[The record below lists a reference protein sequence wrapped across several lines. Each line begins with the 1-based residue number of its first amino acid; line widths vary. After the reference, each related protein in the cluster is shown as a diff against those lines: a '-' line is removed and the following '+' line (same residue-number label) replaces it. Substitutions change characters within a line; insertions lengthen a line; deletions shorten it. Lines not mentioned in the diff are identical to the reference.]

1 MYTHDDKSSHHKM
14 RKEPFRILVIG
25 SAGKLARLIIDEVI
39 RTYGIKSLIISDY
52 VQDRLQNTGHE
63 LEKLYGAMPESRII
77 DIFSIQSIEKGITE
91 VAYVIVPM
99 SQIRPYMQIVCAEQG
114 ISCIDLSV
122 SERLIDLSILLHKS
136 AAKSRS
142 VILMAAGLCP
152 GLSGIIAAEIHRNDP
167 SKIIDIGLLQSI
179 NAYAGRT
186 GIADMLEIISQ
197 KTEYSSETEN
207 TIVKGFSVSKSFD
220 FGEITGQRKL
230 RLSNFIEKQHL
241 LQRSQIHSNY
251 WTAFDS
257 NRMNAIVYIAKKLS
271 LLNIFRS
278 KRFRL
283 MTAELFTKKFKNEKQ
298 EIIRLI
304 GQNNGSKKYCYSFTS
319 DYAATAACTLAFIK
333 ILEKRRIRPSGVYF
347 PFELFE
353 FEEVLPHLDHVMI
366 KAD

>member
-1 MYTHDDKSSHHKM
+1 M
-14 RKEPFRILVIG
+14 RQAPFRILVIG
-25 SAGKLARLIIDEVI
+25 SAGTLARLIIDEVI

-197 KTEYSSETEN
+197 KTEYSSEAEN

-230 RLSNFIEKQHL
+230 RLSNFIEKHYL
-241 LQRSQIHSNY
+241 LQRLQIQSNY

-257 NRMNAIVYIAKKLS
+257 NRMNAIVYIAKKLGILN
-271 LLNIFRS
+271 LLTM
-278 KRFRL
+278 KRYRL
-283 MTAELFTKKFKNEKQ
+283 KAAGLFAQKNQNEKQ
-298 EIIRLI
+298 EVI
-304 GQNNGSKKYCYSFTS
+304 GILGQHNGSKEHCYGFKS
-319 DYAATAACTLAFIK
+319 DYAATAACALAFIK

-347 PFELFE
+347 PFDLFALD
-353 FEEVLPHLDHVMI
+353 EVLPHLDHVRI
-366 KAD
+366 KSD